1 MTIRTFLP
9 LAPPGK
15 VSDFIG
21 LNAETRR
28 LWEALFRMR
37 QGKLECVNEIT
48 LTANAATTVFKDMR
62 ISIQSCL
69 HFDPRTLNAA
79 TELGNGTLY
88 VLDAN
93 RAKGQITITHANNAQ
108 ADRTYF
114 IAIIG

>member
-9 LAPPGK
+9 LAPPEK
-15 VSDFIG
+15 VSDFVG
-21 LNAETRR
+21 VNSMMRR
-28 LWEALFRMR
+28 LWEALFRLR
-37 QGKLECVNEIT
+37 QGKMECVNEIT
-48 LTANAATTVFKDMR
+48 LTANSATTVFKDLR

-108 ADRTYF
+108 VDRTYF
-114 IAIIG
+114 LSIIG